1 MHLESARFETNTKHH
16 RNHHRKQEDDKTNK
30 KLKSSPR
37 ENGQQRDSDN
47 SYGKKALSAKET
59 GGKPYRRFQREN
71 NVQEYYNKDNN
82 SSRATKY

>member
-1 MHLESARFETNTKHH
+1 MHLESARFETNTKHQ

-37 ENGQQRDSDN
+37 ETDQQRGSDKR
-47 SYGKKALSAKET
+47 YGKKPLSAKET
-59 GGKPYRRFQREN
+59 GGKTHRRFHREN
-71 NVQEYYNKDNN
+71 NVQEHYNKDNN